1 VVRSLRI
8 EAGIPI
14 LRAREL
20 TQYKNYERWETGDT
34 RVGADHLHNIAA
46 AFGVGDN
53 LWLLVFAWLVD
64 RFTPWPGQEPVE
76 FTGAQLRRH
85 LESLPRDMVD
95 FGDHANLA
103 LSPMSHRDLA
113 LLAFTARYGRGYARE
128 GESLVLA
135 PAERARVPDPVA
147 ADVPVLFAT
156 YGDARRDLGEYVAR
170 TLILGGLRQLGRI
183 ETGLQPYDIAAL
195 IPIVTGAGGVV
206 TTWDGGPAQHGG
218 RIIAAGAPPPHVRAR
233 GLMRLARLANRV
245 GPSLQR
251 IAEHKLESLRREEE
265 ARRGTPVTLDEIKA
279 MIRQMA
285 RDDALWESQPDAP
298 AAEHESPALTD
309 PDPKLT
315 RQLQVLHHQVD
326 RAARRALAEELD
338 DARATAAPRA
348 AVDAIRV
355 LGVETA
361 GPES

>member
-1 VVRSLRI
+1 MKAAVYPFGQVVRSLRI
-8 EAGIPI
+8 EAGVPI

-20 TQYKNYERWETGDT
+20 TQYQNYERWESGDT
-34 RVGADHLHNIAA
+34 RVGADHLHNIAV
-46 AFGVGDN
+46 AFGVGDD

-64 RFTPWPGQEPVE
+64 RFTPWPEEEPVE
-76 FTGAQLRRH
+76 FTGAQLRRY
-85 LESLPRDMVD
+85 LDSLPTDLVD

-135 PAERARVPDPVA
+135 PTERATVPDAVP
-147 ADVPVLFAT
+147 ADVPVLSAI
-156 YGDARRDLGEYVAR
+156 YGDALRDLGEYVAR
-170 TLILGGLRQLGRI
+170 TLILGGLRQLGRKPQRQLNRYSLLLLAEPDYI
-183 ETGLQPYDIAAL
+183 
-195 IPIVTGAGGVV
+195 
-206 TTWDGGPAQHGG
+206 G
-218 RIIAAGAPPPHVRAR
+218 RIIAAGAPPPGVRAR

-251 IAEHKLESLRREEE
+251 IAERKLESLRTEEE
-265 ARRGTPVTLDEIKA
+265 ARRGTPVTVDEIKA
-279 MIRQMA
+279 MIRQLA
-285 RDDALWESQPDAP
+285 RDDALWESQPDVP
-298 AAEHESPALTD
+298 AAEHDPPAFTD
-309 PDPKLT
+309 PDPQLT
-315 RQLQVLHHQVD
+315 RQLQVLNDRVD

>member
-1 VVRSLRI
+1 MKVAVYPFGQVVRSLRI
-8 EAGIPI
+8 QAGVPI

-20 TQYKNYERWETGDT
+20 TQYKNYERWESGDT
-34 RVGADHLHNIAA
+34 RVGADHLHNIAV
-46 AFGVGDN
+46 AFGVGDD
-53 LWLLVFAWLVD
+53 LWLLVFAWLAD
-64 RFTPWPGQEPVE
+64 RFTPGPEEEPVE

-85 LESLPRDMVD
+85 LDSLPTYMVD

-135 PAERARVPDPVA
+135 PAERARVPDPA
-147 ADVPVLFAT
+147 PADVPVLSAT

-170 TLILGGLRQLGRI
+170 TLILGGLRQLGRKPQRQVDRYMLLLLAEPDYI
-183 ETGLQPYDIAAL
+183 
-195 IPIVTGAGGVV
+195 
-206 TTWDGGPAQHGG
+206 G

-251 IAEHKLESLRREEE
+251 MAERKLESLRREGE
-265 ARRGTPVTLDEIKA
+265 ARRGAPVTLDEIKA

-285 RDDALWESQPDAP
+285 RDDALWESQPDSP
-298 AAEHESPALTD
+298 AAEHESPALAD

-315 RQLQVLHHQVD
+315 RQLQVLHDQVD

-355 LGVETA
+355 LGVESA
-361 GPES
+361 GTES

>member
-1 VVRSLRI
+1 MVRSLRI

-170 TLILGGLRQLGRI
+170 TLILGGLRQLGRKPQRQVDRYMLLLLAEPDYI
-183 ETGLQPYDIAAL
+183 
-195 IPIVTGAGGVV
+195 
-206 TTWDGGPAQHGG
+206 G

>member
-1 VVRSLRI
+1 MKSAVYPFGQVVRSLRI
-8 EAGIPI
+8 EAGVTI
-14 LRAREL
+14 LKAREL
-20 TQYKNYERWETGDT
+20 TQYQNCERWESGDT
-34 RVGADHLHNIAA
+34 RVGADHLHNIAV
-46 AFGVGDN
+46 AFGVGDD

-64 RFTPWPGQEPVE
+64 RFTPLPPEEPVE
-76 FTGAQLRRH
+76 FSGAQLRRH
-85 LESLPRDMVD
+85 LGNLPRDMVD

-103 LSPMSHRDLA
+103 LSTMSHRDLA

-128 GESLVLA
+128 GESFVLT
-135 PAERARVPDPVA
+135 PTERATVPDPMP

-170 TLILGGLRQLGRI
+170 TMILGGLRQLGRKPQRQVDRYMLLLLAEPDYI
-183 ETGLQPYDIAAL
+183 
-195 IPIVTGAGGVV
+195 
-206 TTWDGGPAQHGG
+206 G

-233 GLMRLARLANRV
+233 GLMRLARLASRV
-245 GPSLQR
+245 GPSLQG
-251 IAEHKLESLRREEE
+251 IAERKLESLRREEE
-265 ARRGTPVTLDEIKA
+265 GRRGTPVTLDEIKA

-285 RDDALWESQPDAP
+285 RDDALWESPPDAP

-315 RQLQVLHHQVD
+315 RQLQVLHDQVD

>member
-170 TLILGGLRQLGRI
+170 TLILGGLRQLGRKPQRQVDRYMLLLLAEPDYI
-183 ETGLQPYDIAAL
+183 
-195 IPIVTGAGGVV
+195 
-206 TTWDGGPAQHGG
+206 G